1 MSLITI
7 TSTLHNE
14 EVERLK
20 ILMEEIDGVI
30 IDDNIW
36 RRASTYLTV
45 GKAVLTLKVPLSQKV
60 FSNFVRLSLKQFKNC
75 FNLYYCMF
83 ECKNSFLVP
92 WHPLYQ

>member
-1 MSLITI
+1 MPLITI

-20 ILMEEIDGVI
+20 NLMEQIDGVI

-45 GKAVLTLKVPLSQKV
+45 GKAVLTLKVFFL
-60 FSNFVRLSLKQFKNC
+60 
-75 FNLYYCMF
+75 
-83 ECKNSFLVP
+83 ESFLI
-92 WHPLYQ
+92 

>member
-1 MSLITI
+1 MPIITI

-20 ILMEEIDGVI
+20 NLMEEIDGVI

-45 GKAVLTLKVPLSQKV
+45 GKAVLTLKVFFFFRK
-60 FSNFVRLSLKQFKNC
+60 FSDLVHLSLKFKV
-75 FNLYYCMF
+75 F
-83 ECKNSFLVP
+83 
-92 WHPLYQ
+92 